1 MPKLSD
7 HDAREAEKAAEEG
20 GPEPLPAGIYVGR
33 LFEVEVSDKAGDSG
47 YHYWTWKYKI
57 EDEGYKGRE
66 QRHITSLSPKAAF
79 SIGGAFAA
87 FGVPADT
94 HTDELLG
101 QRVLL
106 QVTRA
111 PIAKGTRAGEIGNTV
126 QYTMPYDPEKN
137 ATPLDDVGGSVARDE
152 DF

>member
-1 MPKLSD
+1 MPKLGSD
-7 HDAREAEKAAEEG
+7 DARAAEKAAEEG
-20 GPEPLPAGIYVGR
+20 GPEPLPTGIYVGR
-33 LFEVEVSDKAGDSG
+33 LFEVEVSDKPGDSG

-57 EDEGYKGRE
+57 EDEGYKNRE

-79 SIGGAFAA
+79 SIGGAFAS

-106 QVTRA
+106 NVVRA
-111 PIAKGTRAGEIGNTV
+111 PIASGARAGEIGNRV
-126 QYTMPYDPEKN
+126 QYTMPYDPEKTS
-137 ATPLDDVGGSVARDE
+137 TPLDDGPIPRDE